1 MVSDELNILLIED
14 DRSYSKLLERKLVS
28 AGDARFVTRSV
39 HTLTDGIEVL
49 EQNGIDLVLLD
60 LNLPDSEGMKTLSR
74 IHKQFP
80 EVPIIVLT
88 VLSDESI
95 ALKALSRGAQDYLIK
110 GEVDSNQIARAIRY
124 AIERQ
129 MEINKRKV
137 MEKDLA
143 REKERLA
150 VTLDSIGDGMIATD
164 TEGRVVMINGVAER
178 LTGWPREDAVGRFI
192 KDVFFIVNVDT
203 GEPTENPVNKAIKA
217 DKAVGLES
225 GTVLISRE
233 REGCKYVSAS
243 SSPIRDSDGI
253 IIGVVLVFRD
263 ITELKRREE
272 ELLKIQ
278 KLESIGLLAGGIAHD
293 FNNLLT
299 SIMGNI
305 SLSSAPDVSEK
316 KIRERMS
323 EALRACYKAR
333 DLSSQLL
340 AFSKAGAPVSKM
352 SVSLERLIRETA
364 NFSMSGTTV
373 DCKFIV
379 EENIW
384 PVEVDEGQLSQVISN
399 IIINSVQAMS
409 NDGIITIRIENFDS
423 AKEKGLPLD
432 EGKYVKVAF
441 EDEGI
446 GIPKEYL
453 SKIFDPYFTTKQ
465 SGSGLGLATSYA
477 IVKNHGG
484 LLTVESELH
493 AGTKVYMYLP
503 AAGEAAAAAADVKK
517 AIKKG
522 SGRVLIMDDKMEVR
536 EAAGE
541 MLNHIGYEVGLARD
555 GNEAL
560 KMYKLAKREGRPF
573 DTVIMDLTVPGGMGG
588 KEALE
593 RLLDID
599 PEVKAIVSSGYSSDP
614 ILSKYEKYGFKGVL
628 PKPYEMEK
636 LSDVIYGV
644 LMRED
649 SEARTEN

>member
-1 MVSDELNILLIED
+1 LASEELNILLIED
-14 DRSYSKLLERKLVS
+14 DTSYSKLLERKLVS
-28 AGDARFVTRSV
+28 AGDTRFVTRSV
-39 HTLTDGIEVL
+39 HTLTEGIEAL
-49 EQNGIDLVLLD
+49 DQNGIDLVLLD

-74 IHKQFP
+74 IHKLFP

-95 ALKALSRGAQDYLIK
+95 AYKALSRGAQDYLIK

-137 MEKDLA
+137 IEKDLA
-143 REKERLA
+143 SEKERLA
-150 VTLDSIGDGMIATD
+150 VTLDSIGDGVIATD

-178 LTGWPREDAVGRFI
+178 LTGWSREDAVGRFI

-203 GEPTENPVNKAIKA
+203 GEPTENPVNKAIEA
-217 DKAVGLES
+217 DNAVGLES

-243 SSPIRDSDGI
+243 SSPIRDADGI

-305 SLSSAPDVSEK
+305 SLSSAPDVSEA

-323 EALRACYKAR
+323 EALRACYKAK

-340 AFSKAGAPVSKM
+340 AFSKAGAPASKM
-352 SVSLERLIRETA
+352 STSLERLIRETV
-364 NFSMSGTTV
+364 NFSMSGATV

-379 EENIW
+379 EEDIW
-384 PVEVDEGQLSQVISN
+384 PVEIDEGQISQVISN
-399 IIINSVQAMS
+399 VIINAVQAMS
-409 NDGIITIRIENFDS
+409 NDGIITIRIENFDT
-423 AKEKGLPLD
+423 ANENGIPLD
-432 EGKYVKVAF
+432 EGKYVKATF

-484 LLTVESELH
+484 LLTVESELY

-503 AAGEAAAAAADVKK
+503 AAEEAAAAAAQVKK
-517 AIKKG
+517 ALKKG

-541 MLNHIGYEVGLARD
+541 MLNHIGYEVGFARD

-593 RLLDID
+593 KLMDID

-644 LMRED
+644 LMREE